1 MSLEINTDKFS
12 EYPEISK
19 LLDIILE
26 DNKSLQ
32 KKVSYLESV
41 LSEIQ
46 MLNALGKTL
55 KIDEA
60 IKAAIDE

>member
-1 MSLEINTDKFS
+1 MTPQDPMVEVIEHL
-12 EYPEISK
+12 
-19 LLDIILE
+19 
-26 DNKSLQ
+26 
-32 KKVSYLESV
+32 KKRISYLESI

>member
-1 MSLEINTDKFS
+1 MTPQDPMVEVIERL
-12 EYPEISK
+12 
-19 LLDIILE
+19 
-26 DNKSLQ
+26 
-32 KKVSYLESV
+32 KKHISYLESV

>member
-1 MSLEINTDKFS
+1 MKSPENLEIISLDS
-12 EYPEISK
+12 ENEQ
-19 LLDIILE
+19 L
-26 DNKSLQ
+26 
-32 KKVSYLESV
+32 KKRISYLESI